1 MNRADKTLQWWGETR
16 PTQELGAGRQHPRD
30 RNCPK
35 KFVMALCQE
44 QHALEDDREDNQHQ
58 LNVAIIVQKS
68 RIE

>member
-1 MNRADKTLQWWGETR
+1 VTKLFNGEAKR
-16 PTQELGAGRQHPRD
+16 VTQELGAGRQHPRD

-35 KFVMALCQE
+35 KFVVALCQE
-44 QHALEDDREDNQHQ
+44 QHDREDDRHQ